1 MSLITIAGLDRLSH
15 GATAALPLHRP
26 TSAAACGT
34 DALLAIWELL
44 AHAGAAD
51 PRFLP
56 RLEEVAARGMA
67 EFSRGGLGS
76 NLLASLERDLI
87 GFVYGS
93 VAESRL
99 VRRSIFPPYRTPERL
114 VVAVVLPLLRDLIPL
129 TMPAPSLATFW
140 TMYVTSGSPAR
151 STRAG
156 SVTTPPSHS
165 GSTTALAAVV
175 FSAATGGR
183 FSMTPT
189 NPMVART
196 GRPSTA

>member
-1 MSLITIAGLDRLSH
+1 M
-15 GATAALPLHRP
+15 
-26 TSAAACGT
+26 
-34 DALLAIWELL
+34 ALLAIWELL

-76 NLLASLERDLI
+76 NLLVSLERDLI

-99 VRRSIFPPYRTPERL
+99 VRRSIFPPHRTPERL
-114 VVAVVLPLLRDLIPL
+114 VVAVVLPLLRDLIML
-129 TMPAPSLATFW
+129 TMPPPFIGHFLDH
-140 TMYVTSGSPAR
+140 VRHIRLPRPVDTSR
-151 STRAG
+151 
-156 SVTTPPSHS
+156 
-165 GSTTALAAVV
+165 LCNQAAVIWR
-175 FSAATGGR
+175 FHDGTGGSR
-183 FSMTPT
+183 LLSGYRWTFQQPT
-189 NPMVART
+189 TPMVART